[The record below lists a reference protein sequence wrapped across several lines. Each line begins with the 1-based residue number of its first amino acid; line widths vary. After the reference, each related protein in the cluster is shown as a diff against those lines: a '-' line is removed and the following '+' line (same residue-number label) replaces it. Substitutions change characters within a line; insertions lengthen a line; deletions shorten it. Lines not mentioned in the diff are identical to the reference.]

1 LLKFFLVGWICIG
14 QGVEQ
19 KCVRMASSIVHDS
32 YDDCNHYFSV
42 VREEMTDLIDVK
54 LQFTCVEAGLLE
66 HYL

>member
-19 KCVRMASSIVHDS
+19 KCVRMASEVIHDS
-32 YDDCNHYFSV
+32 YEDCNQYFSV
-42 VREEMTDLIDVK
+42 VRGEMLDLIDVK

-66 HYL
+66 EYL

>member
-1 LLKFFLVGWICIG
+1 MLKFFLVGWICIG

-19 KCVRMASSIVHDS
+19 KCVRMASEIIHDS
-32 YDDCNHYFSV
+32 YDDCNQYFSV

-66 HYL
+66 EYL